1 MTRGDRARK
10 RDQHQRADDE
20 MEAPAEAVGMLR
32 QVVRIELAKTRVH
45 AKTVT
50 DRRPYSAMP
59 LSQGQG
65 RVQRVMQYSFQN
77 LGTSL
82 TSESSA
88 VACSEV
94 LSHFGDAPALPL
106 FRRCRC
112 GECRRCPRPSQ

>member
-10 RDQHQRADDE
+10 RDQHQRAADE
-20 MEAPAEAVGMLR
+20 MQAPTGAVGMLR

-50 DRRPYSAMP
+50 DGRPYSAMP

-77 LGTSL
+77 PWNKPNERVECSSL
-82 TSESSA
+82 
-88 VACSEV
+88 
-94 LSHFGDAPALPL
+94 FG
-106 FRRCRC
+106 
-112 GECRRCPRPSQ
+112 GSQSFW